1 MSEGYLI
8 GPDFLGRIRRVVDG
22 AESAIV
28 RMEPTRVQT
37 RFEGDIAPPSP
48 KRSVIQAGFFSG
60 AWPKNGYKT
69 VTLAEDPSRTVIVYN
84 PVVSI
89 PDRGQRRVFFVS
101 VSVGTGLTTFSTLN
115 FLNCEC

>member
-37 RFEGDIAPPSP
+37 RFEGDIATNP
-48 KRSVIQAGFFSG
+48 KVFRICTFTGQWAIN
-60 AWPKNGYKT
+60 AAKT
-69 VTLAEDPSRTVIVYN
+69 VTFRNVTTTPNTVSAVNLFAGVPAPTGNGSCAIARDGTAWYLIAAECGTVV
-84 PVVSI
+84 
-89 PDRGQRRVFFVS
+89 
-101 VSVGTGLTTFSTLN
+101 
-115 FLNCEC
+115 